1 MSQIIVEVGKQMD
14 GATFQLSPQTRAM
27 LSSRSSQRLPTS
39 SIFVSYGSKQALGTM
54 HDPML
59 SHIVALLT
67 GLSDSQIRELGFS
80 VVNPAD
86 SEILFESSSD

>member
-1 MSQIIVEVGKQMD
+1 MSQIVVEVGKQMD
-14 GATFQLSPQTRAM
+14 GTTFQLSPQTRAM
-27 LSSRSSQRLPTS
+27 LSSRSGERLPTS
-39 SIFVSYGSKQALGTM
+39 SIFVSGSRQTLGTLR
-54 HDPML
+54 DPML

-67 GLSDSQIRELGFS
+67 GLTESQIRELGFS